1 MNRPFTTIALLAGLS
16 LSNAAQATLVD
27 RGGGLIYDTDLNVTW
42 LKNAKAAFGSTYD
55 SADGSTDGAMTW
67 QNAMD
72 WAANLSYY
80 DSIRDVTYSD
90 WRLPTTIDTGAP
102 GCDYA
107 NGGTDCGYNSVG
119 SEMSHL
125 YYSELGNQAYYSPDG
140 TFQPGYGAYNLEP
153 FTNFQHSMMFWS
165 GTEYAPDTNYAWDF
179 GTADGHQVYDGKI
192 YSLYAMAVRPGDVG
206 IAAVPEPETYAMLL
220 AGLMMVG
227 AAVRRRRW

>member
-16 LSNAAQATLVD
+16 LSSAAQATLVD

-107 NGGTDCGYNSVG
+107 NGGTDCGYNI
-119 SEMSHL
+119 
-125 YYSELGNQAYYSPDG
+125 N
-140 TFQPGYGAYNLEP
+140 
-153 FTNFQHSMMFWS
+153 
-165 GTEYAPDTNYAWDF
+165 
-179 GTADGHQVYDGKI
+179 TATSDNNTAQLSSNRKSKKTAAI
-192 YSLYAMAVRPGDVG
+192 IRSLIIILKRTM
-206 IAAVPEPETYAMLL
+206 
-220 AGLMMVG
+220 
-227 AAVRRRRW
+227 